1 MGAAQEEDPYV
12 TWPTMLARV
21 ARIVG
26 RDAALRL
33 ARAVGGLERVRIPLE
48 PTPHPWS
55 RVLTEAEWHAVV
67 AQLGGE
73 RVDLPR
79 GVYIQLA
86 KVRILELAEAGE
98 LSHREIALRCH
109 VTERHVRRIVAD
121 LPFRH
126 VPRDRRQLGLFG
138 EGEDEGDR

>member
-1 MGAAQEEDPYV
+1 MGAPAEEDPYV
-12 TWPTMLARV
+12 TWPDTLARI

-26 RDAALRL
+26 SDAALRL

-48 PTPHPWS
+48 PTSHPWS
-55 RVLTEAEWHAVV
+55 RVLTETEWSAVV

-79 GVYIQLA
+79 GTYIRLA
-86 KVRILELAEAGE
+86 KVEILRLAEEGR

-121 LPFRH
+121 LGFRR
-126 VPRDRRQLGLFG
+126 VRVDERQIPLFG
-138 EGEDEGDR
+138 GDADE